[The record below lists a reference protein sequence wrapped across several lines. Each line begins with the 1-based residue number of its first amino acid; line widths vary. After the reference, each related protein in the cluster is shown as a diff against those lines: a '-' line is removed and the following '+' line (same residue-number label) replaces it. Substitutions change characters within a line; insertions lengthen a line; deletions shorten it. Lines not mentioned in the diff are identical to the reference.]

1 MSDPIFLAIC
11 GCFLAALVLA
21 VWGYQQTQA
30 APQMDLR
37 EKLKNLAKDPEAM
50 AREIEL
56 GAEKKSVLETINLR
70 GFLAKFTGVSYMDHL
85 ERELTQCDIPLKPA
99 EFLMVRAGAVVFA
112 FIVGMIMSHN
122 PIIALCCAG
131 VTAFLHIPILKLKRS
146 MRVDRF
152 VTQLAEFLVLI
163 TNSLRSGQTFLQG
176 VDIASKDS
184 PNPIGMEFRL
194 LLKETN
200 LGVPVEQAFQNM
212 LIRVPSEDLKIVMS
226 AFSIQRNVGGNLAD
240 IMDQVAAMI
249 RQRIAI
255 QGQIKVLTTQGQAFR
270 RDRGPAA
277 VRLGYGHRHYQLRL
291 HVETVDAVPGRR
303 ALSPAALHGADH
315 ARRGRFHGAARLL
328 RDLQDLRHR
337 GLTPWTSCF
346 SSSAGCSWALCS

>member
-1 MSDPIFLAIC
+1 MDLMTFGICVSFL
-11 GCFLAALVLA
+11 GFLVLLA
-21 VWGYQQTQA
+21 VAYHQSQA
-30 APQMDLR
+30 TPQMDLR

-56 GAEKKSVLETINLR
+56 GAEKKSALAAVDFR
-70 GFLAKFTGVSYMDHL
+70 GIFAKFTGQTYMDAL
-85 ERELTQCDIPLKPA
+85 EKELTQCDIPLKPG
-99 EFLMVRAGAVVFA
+99 EFVAVRIGVVILA
-112 FIVGMIMSHN
+112 LLVALVMSHN
-122 PIIALCCAG
+122 PYLSFAIAG
-131 VTAFLHIPILKLKRS
+131 VAAFIHIPILKIKRS
-146 MRVDRF
+146 MRVDKF

-200 LGVPVEQAFQNM
+200 LGVPVETAFSNM
-212 LIRVPSEDLKIVMS
+212 LLRVPSEDLKIVMS

-255 QGQIKVLTTQGQAFR
+255 QGQIKVLTTQGKLSGAIVGLLPFGLGATIAMINYDYMSKLWTPR
-270 RDRGPAA
+270 VGDLPFMDRYLGPML
-277 VRLGYGHRHYQLRL
+277 LGGGIFM
-291 HVETVDAVPGRR
+291 E
-303 ALSPAALHGADH
+303 
-315 ARRGRFHGAARLL
+315 LL
-328 RDLQDLRHR
+328 
-337 GLTPWTSCF
+337 GCF
-346 SSSAGCSWALCS
+346 VIYKICDIEV

>member
-1 MSDPIFLAIC
+1 MDMTYLISACILGFCILVGWAIH
-11 GCFLAALVLA
+11 
-21 VWGYQQTQA
+21 QSQA

-56 GAEKKSVLETINLR
+56 GQEKKSVFAAVDFR
-70 GFLAKFTGVSYMDHL
+70 GIFAKFTGQSYMDSL
-85 ERELTQCDIPLKPA
+85 EKELTQCDIPLKPG
-99 EFLMVRAGAVVFA
+99 EFVAVRIGVVVLA
-112 FIVGMIMSHN
+112 ALVTIVMSHN
-122 PIIALCCAG
+122 PYLALAVAG
-131 VTAFLHIPILKLKRS
+131 VAAFIHIPILKIKRS

-200 LGVPVEQAFQNM
+200 LGVPVETAFSNM

-255 QGQIKVLTTQGQAFR
+255 QGQIKVLTTQGKLSGAIVGLLPFGLGAVIAMINYDYMSKLWTPRQGDLPIF
-270 RDRGPAA
+270 DRWLGPIL
-277 VRLGYGHRHYQLRL
+277 LGVG
-291 HVETVDAVPGRR
+291 VFME
-303 ALSPAALHGADH
+303 
-315 ARRGRFHGAARLL
+315 LL
-328 RDLQDLRHR
+328 
-337 GLTPWTSCF
+337 GCF
-346 SSSAGCSWALCS
+346 VIYKICDIEV

>member
-1 MSDPIFLAIC
+1 MDPMLILVCAC
-11 GCFLAALVLA
+11 VAGCFILAAI
-21 VWGYQQTQA
+21 GFQQRNT
-30 APQMDLR
+30 APQVDLR

-56 GAEKKSVLETINLR
+56 GADKKSPLAAIDFR
-70 GFLAKFTGVSYMDHL
+70 GIFAKFTGQSYMDEL
-85 ERELTQCDIPLKPA
+85 EKELTQCDIPLKPG
-99 EFLMVRAGAVVFA
+99 EFLAVRCGAVVFA
-112 FIVGMIMSHN
+112 GLIGLIVSHN
-122 PIIALCCAG
+122 PIVGLIVAG
-131 VTAFLHIPILKLKRS
+131 VTAFLHIPILKIKRAW
-146 MRVDRF
+146 RIDKF

-200 LGVPVEQAFQNM
+200 LGVPVETAFQNM

-240 IMDQVAAMI
+240 II

-255 QGQIKVLTTQGQAFR
+255 QGQIKVLTTQGKLSGAIVGLLPIGLGIVISFINYDYMSKLWTPRQGDNLQLV
-270 RDRGPAA
+270 DRFLGPILMG
-277 VRLGYGHRHYQLRL
+277 VGIFMELLG
-291 HVETVDAVPGRR
+291 
-303 ALSPAALHGADH
+303 
-315 ARRGRFHGAARLL
+315 
-328 RDLQDLRHR
+328 
-337 GLTPWTSCF
+337 CF
-346 SSSAGCSWALCS
+346 VIYKICDIEV

>member
-1 MSDPIFLAIC
+1 MFSDPTFLGIC
-11 GCFLAALVLA
+11 LLLVGAFVLMGWALH
-21 VWGYQQTQA
+21 QRSA

-56 GAEKKSVLETINLR
+56 GAERKSLLAAVDFR
-70 GFLAKFTGVSYMDHL
+70 GFFAKFTGVSYMDHL

-99 EFLMVRAGAVVFA
+99 EFLMVRVGAGIFSAIITVV
-112 FIVGMIMSHN
+112 MSHN
-122 PIIALCCAG
+122 PLAALAVG
-131 VTAFLHIPILKLKRS
+131 AFVGFVLHIPIMKIKRS
-146 MRVDRF
+146 MRITKF
-152 VTQLAEFLVLI
+152 VNQLAEFLVLI

-176 VDIASKDS
+176 VDIASKES

-200 LGVPVEQAFQNM
+200 LGVPVETAFGNM
-212 LIRVPSEDLKIVMS
+212 LIRLPSEDLKIVMS

-255 QGQIKVLTTQGQAFR
+255 QGQIRVLTTQGKLSGAIVGLLPF
-270 RDRGPAA
+270 GLAA
-277 VRLGYGHRHYQLRL
+277 VISMISYDYMSKLWTPRVGPDLSLTERYLG
-291 HVETVDAVPGRR
+291 PI
-303 ALSPAALHGADH
+303 
-315 ARRGRFHGAARLL
+315 LL
-328 RDLQDLRHR
+328 CGGVFLELL
-337 GLTPWTSCF
+337 GCF
-346 SSSAGCSWALCS
+346 VIYKICDIEV

>member
-1 MSDPIFLAIC
+1 MDPMFLIIC
-11 GCFLAALVLA
+11 GCVLGALLLAG
-21 VWGYQQTQA
+21 WGVHQSTA

-56 GAEKKSVLETINLR
+56 GAERKSVLSAIDFR
-70 GFLAKFTGVSYMDHL
+70 RIFAKFTGQSYLDSL
-85 ERELTQCDIPLKPA
+85 EKELTQCDIPLKPG
-99 EFLMVRAGAVVFA
+99 EFLAVRFGAVVLA
-112 FIVGMIMSHN
+112 FIIALVISHN
-122 PIIALCCAG
+122 PYLAAG
-131 VTAFLHIPILKLKRS
+131 VGGFALILHIPVLKIKRS
-146 MRVDRF
+146 MRIDKF

-184 PNPIGMEFRL
+184 PNPIGMEFRM

-200 LGVPVEQAFQNM
+200 LGVPVETAFTNM
-212 LIRVPSEDLKIVMS
+212 LLRVPSEDLKIVMS

-255 QGQIKVLTTQGQAFR
+255 QGQIKVLTTQGKLSGAIVGLLPFGLGAVISFINYDYMSKLWVPR
-270 RDRGPAA
+270 HGDLPFVDRFLGPIL
-277 VRLGYGHRHYQLRL
+277 LGVGIFM
-291 HVETVDAVPGRR
+291 E
-303 ALSPAALHGADH
+303 
-315 ARRGRFHGAARLL
+315 LL
-328 RDLQDLRHR
+328 
-337 GLTPWTSCF
+337 GCF
-346 SSSAGCSWALCS
+346 VIYKICDIEV